1 MVYTLS
7 ISSVES
13 RILTLP
19 ILWSLTAPLP
29 AAAAVPSWQLSNTAS
44 VSTVHGS

>member
-19 ILWSLTAPLP
+19 NLWSLAAPLP
-29 AAAAVPSWQLSNTAS
+29 PAAAVPSWQLSNTAS